1 MRLLCLVFPR
11 LGIQLARRENPALAG
26 RPTVLLAGD
35 GEAALVALASVE
47 ATAAGIE
54 TGVTA
59 ARAGERCPAVAM
71 VRDNAGE
78 CLDEL
83 EGIASILR
91 ARATTDVAMVS
102 RDAVMVSL
110 DGLDDRFA
118 GETAAASALARL
130 ARSWTGLD
138 VRAGVAGTV
147 EGAIAAARTARRFPV
162 ICPAS
167 GPGQPLPMLP
177 GSVAGRVSWG
187 VEASL
192 AGAGA
197 KLETLLAKLQTV
209 VEVHGLS
216 FREVT
221 IEVTRPSGSL
231 VYRLGSGSPLH
242 RATEARD
249 LIFARLGSGALSGTT
264 GIEVALGR
272 LGPSVRV
279 EPRRPAVATV
289 HALTGPA
296 VAVQRHLQLA
306 S

>member
-11 LGIQLARRENPALAG
+11 LGIQLARREDPALAG
-26 RPTVLLAGD
+26 RPIALLAVD

-59 ARAGERCPAVAM
+59 ARARERCPAVAV

-91 ARATTDVAMVS
+91 ARATTDVAIVS

-110 DGLDDRFA
+110 CGLDDRFA
-118 GETAAASALARL
+118 GEAAAAGALARL

-147 EGAIAAARTARRFPV
+147 EGAMAAARTARRFPV
-162 ICPAS
+162 ICPSS
-167 GPGQPLPMLP
+167 GPGEALPMLS
-177 GSVAGRVSWG
+177 GNLAGRVSWG
-187 VEASL
+187 GEASV
-192 AGAGA
+192 AEANA
-197 KLETLLAKLQTV
+197 KLETLLAKLGTA

-231 VYRLGSGSPLH
+231 VYRLRSGAPLH
-242 RATEARD
+242 RSAEARE
-249 LIFARLGSGALSGTT
+249 LILARLGAGALSGTT
-264 GIEVALGR
+264 GIAVALDR
-272 LGPSVRV
+272 MGPSVRV
-279 EPRRPAVATV
+279 EPRRPAVAKM
-289 HALTGPA
+289 HALAGPA
-296 VAVQRHLQLA
+296 VPVQRHLQLA